1 MSKTGE
7 YFLETAERN
16 NWNEADKY
24 YEELKNDEYG
34 CPHKAVLTEKLEGE
48 SITDD
53 VRTALVCEDCG
64 EDLTEEIE
72 GESITDDVRTA
83 IG

>member
-1 MSKTGE
+1 
-7 YFLETAERN
+7 
-16 NWNEADKY
+16 
-24 YEELKNDEYG
+24 
-34 CPHKAVLTEKLEGE
+34 
-48 SITDD
+48 
-53 VRTALVCEDCG
+53 LVCEDCG